1 MKTILSMAVILM
13 LMASIGIAQDL
24 VKVFPNNTKVVLE
37 NDKVRMIEIWL
48 KAGDKVPT
56 HSHPN
61 HILYALGAGSMK
73 LKTMVGDKATESEL
87 KAGEGRWIAAV
98 THSNEALTDGKA
110 LVIELKEPMKMEE
123 KKMEKK

>member
-1 MKTILSMAVILM
+1 MKKVLALAVILM
-13 LMASIGIAQDL
+13 LIASIGIAQDL

-37 NDKVRMIEIWL
+37 NDKVRIIEVWV
-48 KAGDKVPT
+48 KAGDKIPA

-87 KAGEGRWIAAV
+87 KAGEARWIDAV
-98 THSNEALTDGKA
+98 THANEALTDGKA